1 MTRVADPGRT
11 GEGVAIGVDAGSTT
25 CKVAVVGADGALLA
39 WRLERAH
46 PRIEEQS
53 AALIDEL
60 MPTRP
65 DVQVVVP
72 VVATGYGR
80 KLVRRADRSLT
91 EITCHARG
99 VFQTV
104 RRGGT
109 LLDVGGQ
116 DSKVIQIAPDG
127 RVVDF
132 AMNDKC
138 AAGTGRFLEHAAA
151 RLDVPLDDL
160 GPRACA
166 ATAEQPISSTC
177 TVFAESEI
185 ISLIA
190 HGAPVDSILRGL
202 HRSLVSRLV
211 AMIRASGLR
220 PPLMLCGGVARN
232 AAVRA
237 MLEEDLGVAV
247 EVPPHPQLMG
257 AYGAALLA
265 LEAQPARTRRVSS

>member
-1 MTRVADPGRT
+1 MSATRVA
-11 GEGVAIGVDAGSTT
+11 AIGVDAGSTT
-25 CKVAVVGADGALLA
+25 CKVVAVAPDGAIVA
-39 WRLERAH
+39 WRLEPGL
-46 PRIEEQS
+46 PRIEDQT
-53 AALIDEL
+53 AALVGDLLREHAGHAG
-60 MPTRP
+60 
-65 DVQVVVP
+65 DVGI
-72 VVATGYGR
+72 VATGYGR
-80 KLVRRADRSLT
+80 RLVRRAARSVT

-99 VFQTV
+99 VFQATGH
-104 RRGGT
+104 GGT

-116 DSKVIQIAPDG
+116 DSKVIQIGADG

-138 AAGTGRFLEHAAA
+138 AAGTGRFLEHTAA

-160 GPRACA
+160 GPRSCA
-166 ATAEQPISSTC
+166 APGEQPISSTC

-190 HGAPVDSILRGL
+190 HGAPVDDILRGL

-211 AMIRASGLR
+211 AMVRTLGVR
-220 PPLMLCGGVARN
+220 PPLMLSGGVARN
-232 AAVRA
+232 SAVRA
-237 MLEEDLGVAV
+237 MLEEDLRVAV

-265 LEAQPARTRRVSS
+265 LT